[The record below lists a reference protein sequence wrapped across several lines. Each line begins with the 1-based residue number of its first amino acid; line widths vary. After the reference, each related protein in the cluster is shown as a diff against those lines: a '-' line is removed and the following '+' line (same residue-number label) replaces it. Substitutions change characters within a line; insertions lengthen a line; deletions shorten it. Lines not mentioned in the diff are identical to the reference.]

1 MFQTYKKPVE
11 KLNDEK
17 AVEKLNDEKAVEK
30 LNDEFSFFAFWR
42 IFLKH
47 FPS

>member
-17 AVEKLNDEKAVEK
+17 AVEKLNDEFSSFF
-30 LNDEFSFFAFWR
+30 LLFGEFSSS
-42 IFLKH
+42 IFLLR
-47 FPS
+47 